1 MKRIVEIIE
10 KQRAG
15 KEGLPEWVV
24 GEQLLDIASESE
36 LNREL
41 IERDLEVEGMS
52 LSDAAKKIKEYA
64 DKNRGKASSFA
75 VSGKVAD
82 GILREFYGI
91 GKCAAPAATPEPAQ
105 IKDDDGYV
113 DLAEFI

>member
-41 IERDLEVEGMS
+41 IEREQLH
-52 LSDAAKKIKEYA
+52 AAVRRVRIGA
-64 DKNRGKASSFA
+64 DIDIRRKRRFTNAW
-75 VSGKVAD
+75 
-82 GILREFYGI
+82 
-91 GKCAAPAATPEPAQ
+91 
-105 IKDDDGYV
+105 
-113 DLAEFI
+113 